1 MNADRRTFLKAA
13 AAPALALP
21 APAAGAAALARPSLE
36 VPLDGEWMLA
46 VDGAGAA
53 VPVVVPHTWNTMPQF
68 ADYKGWATYRREF
81 HVPAEFRGRRIH
93 IEFEAVFHT
102 AEVRVNGKPAGE
114 HRGKGYT
121 AFEFDITT
129 LVQFGG
135 ANAIEV
141 RVDNSFSDT
150 MLPRN
155 NSYDW
160 TMDGG
165 IYRPVRLLVS
175 PAVYLKNLAV
185 DAVPDLAAKTAA
197 VTIRAEIVGGGS
209 EKNVRY
215 TICEEA
221 TGKPVAS
228 GSGFG
233 TARIDAPK
241 LWHFDSPHLYRAQV
255 SLGEHMVETTFG
267 IRRIEV
273 RDGGLYLNGER
284 VWLHGVERMAGS
296 HPVYG
301 MAEPARWIDHDHDDM
316 KELNC
321 AITRVHWPQDRRVLD
336 YCDRNGILMQLEV
349 PTWGPATWKGMT
361 GDVMPAI
368 MQNAL
373 EQLREM
379 IARDRNH
386 PSVFAW
392 GLCNEVNGQT
402 EVARKFVRRMKEEA
416 RKLDPHR
423 LLTYASNSLQ
433 KTPEKDVAG
442 ELDFISWNE
451 YYESWQKGTVE
462 SVRENL
468 RAIEKAFPGKM
479 IVVSE
484 YGYCE
489 CTADRLGGDA
499 KRLDILRE
507 HNRIFRESPRVGG
520 LIFFCYNDYR
530 THIGDKG
537 AGVTKQRV
545 HGVVDLYGAR
555 KPSFVALRN
564 ESSPVESVTVGGG
577 RATVTARNRIPCH
590 TLRGYKLRWVAY
602 GFGNLP
608 LEQGEA
614 ELPDMKPGESRSVPV
629 APKGKEERRV
639 VFDVVRPT
647 GFSAFTAEF
656 TLKG

>member
-1 MNADRRTFLKAA
+1 MPNRRDFCKAA
-13 AAPALALP
+13 AAVTVPALAHAASSAPLP
-21 APAAGAAALARPSLE
+21 RLSLE
-36 VPLDGEWMLA
+36 VPLDGEWLFSIETMSA
-46 VDGAGAA
+46 VI
-53 VPVVVPHTWNTMPQF
+53 PVTVPHTWNTMPRF
-68 ADYKGWATYRREF
+68 ADYKGRASYQRAF
-81 HVPAEFRGRRIH
+81 FAPAEWSGRRVRV
-93 IEFEAVFHT
+93 EFEAVYHT
-102 AEVRVNGKPAGE
+102 AEVAVNGAMVGR
-114 HRGKGYT
+114 HVGKGYT
-121 AFEFDITT
+121 AFEFDITSA
-129 LVQFGG
+129 LKLG
-135 ANAIEV
+135 AENRITVA
-141 RVDNSFSDT
+141 VDNSFSDA

-155 NSYDW
+155 DSYDW

-165 IYRPVRLLVS
+165 MYRPVRLLVS
-175 PAVYLKNLAV
+175 PPVYLKNLAV
-185 DAVPDLAAKTAA
+185 DATPDLASGAA
-197 VTIRAEIVGGGS
+197 TVEMRAEIVGGGAARD
-209 EKNVRY
+209 VRY
-215 TICEEA
+215 AIYEEA
-221 TGKPVAS
+221 SGKLVAS

-233 TARIDAPK
+233 PARIARAR
-241 LWHFDSPHLYRAQV
+241 LWHFDHPHLYRAKLW
-255 SLGEHMVETTFG
+255 LGEHLAETTFG
-267 IRRIEV
+267 VRRIET

-301 MAEPARWIDHDHDDM
+301 MAEPASWIEHDHADL

-321 AITRVHWPQDRRVLD
+321 TLTRVHWPQDRRVLD

-349 PTWGPATWKGMT
+349 PTWGGATWKGMKT
-361 GDVMPAI
+361 EVAPAI

-386 PSVFAW
+386 PCVFAW

-402 EVARKFVRRMKEEA
+402 EVARQFVRRMKDEA
-416 RKLDPHR
+416 RRLDPHR

-451 YYESWQKGTVE
+451 YYESWYGGSAA

-468 RAIEKAFPGKM
+468 KAIERAFPGKM

-489 CTADRLGGDA
+489 CKPDRTGGDP

-507 HNRIFRESPRVGG
+507 HNRIYREFPSVGG

-555 KPSFVALRN
+555 KPSFAALRE
-564 ESSPVESVTVGGG
+564 ESSPVESVTFAGGK
-577 RATVTARNRIPCH
+577 ATVTARRRMPCH
-590 TLRGYKLRWVAY
+590 ALRGYRLRWVVY

-608 LEQGEA
+608 MEQGEA
-614 ELPDMKPGESRSVPV
+614 ALPDMQPGESRTLPV
-629 APKGKEERRV
+629 TLALQGRV
-639 VFDVVRPT
+639 VFEVVRPT
-647 GFSAFTAEF
+647 GFSAFTASF
-656 TLKG
+656 G

>member
-1 MNADRRTFLKAA
+1 MAANRRTFFKAAVA
-13 AAPALALP
+13 AAPALA
-21 APAAGAAALARPSLE
+21 AQAAGVPTLARLSLE
-36 VPLDGEWMLA
+36 VPLDGEWLFSVEPMGA
-46 VDGAGAA
+46 V
-53 VPVVVPHTWNTMPQF
+53 VPVTVPHTWNTMPNF
-68 ADYKGWATYRREF
+68 ADYKGRAKYERTFY
-81 HVPAEFRGRRIH
+81 VPAEFQGRRVR
-93 IEFEAVFHT
+93 IEFEAVYHS
-102 AEVRVNGKPAGE
+102 AWVRVNGKPVGE
-114 HRGKGYT
+114 HIGKGYT
-121 AFEFDITT
+121 AFEFDLTDA
-129 LVQFGG
+129 VKFG
-135 ANAIEV
+135 AENAITVLVE
-141 RVDNSFSDT
+141 NSFSDT

-160 TMDGG
+160 TVDGG

-175 PAVYLKNLAV
+175 PPVYLKNLAV
-185 DAVPDLAAKTAA
+185 DAVPDLAAKSASVA
-197 VTIRAEIVGGGS
+197 IRADIVGNG
-209 EKNVRY
+209 KAADARY
-215 TICEEA
+215 SIFDEA
-221 TGKPVAS
+221 AGKLVAS
-228 GSGFG
+228 GRGFG
-233 TARIDAPK
+233 TATLRQPK
-241 LWHFDSPHLYRAQV
+241 LWHFDHPHLYRAQV

-267 IRRIEV
+267 IRKIEV
-273 RDGGLYLNGER
+273 RDGGLWLNGER

-301 MAEPARWIDHDHDDM
+301 VAEPSGWIDHDHNDM

-321 AITRVHWPQDRRVLD
+321 SITRVHWPQDRRVLD

-349 PTWGPATWKGMT
+349 PTWGGATWKGMT
-361 GDVMPAI
+361 GEVMPAI

-379 IARDRNH
+379 VARDRNH

-392 GLCNEVNGQT
+392 GLCNEVNGQS
-402 EVARKFVRRMKEEA
+402 EVAKKFVRRMKEEA
-416 RKLDPHR
+416 RRLDPNR

-433 KTPEKDVAG
+433 KTPEMDVAG

-451 YYESWQKGTVE
+451 YYESWYKGTAA

-468 RAIEKAFPGKM
+468 KEIEKAFPGKM
-479 IVVSE
+479 IVISE

-489 CTADRLGGDA
+489 CAPDRLGGDA

-507 HNRIFRESPRVGG
+507 HNRIYREFPSVGG

-545 HGVVDLYGAR
+545 HGVVDLYGVR
-555 KPSFVALRN
+555 KPSFTALRN
-564 ESSPVESVTVGGG
+564 ESSPVASVTVGDG
-577 RATVTARNRIPCH
+577 RATVTARKQMPCH
-590 TLRGYKLRWVAY
+590 ALRGYKLRWVAY
-602 GFGNLP
+602 SFGNLP

-614 ELPDMKPGESRSVPV
+614 LLPDMRPGKSQSVPV
-629 APKGKEERRV
+629 VLATKEERRV
-639 VFDVVRPT
+639 VFEVVRPT